1 MHLPALDA
9 ESTAR
14 SLEIMGGVHADLGV
28 PATLFVCGRTLLHS
42 LEAVQAAAGSG
53 LFDVQQHTYSHL
65 PFRDIYY
72 SPAEGIEA
80 VIPETPPVALRE
92 ELSWTS
98 GLIRRHTGGE
108 CGFRTPFGYYRGLR
122 GRPDLLGI
130 LRDCGIRYVT
140 SWGRNEQNANPT
152 PWEVQPFTY
161 DEEGF
166 PELLELPFQFWLDGI
181 WFDRHGW
188 DNGAGFRDALKGAV
202 DEIVE
207 RDLVYGV
214 CFHEWVLL
222 AAAEER
228 EGGSGASWSTR
239 KPVTSR
245 SSYTDYWRRFSAA
258 LMSRTREAVRA
269 SRRGRGAR
277 CSRRGPATRWTR

>member
-1 MHLPALDA
+1 MATILMGYDTESAAVGEGLARFIGPEVPQYLPALDA
-9 ESTAR
+9 ESTVR
-14 SLEIMGGVHADLGV
+14 GLEIMGGVHADLGV

-42 LEAVQAAAGSG
+42 LEAVQAAAGTG

-98 GLIRRHTGGE
+98 DLIHRHTGSE
-108 CGFRTPFGYYRGLR
+108 CVGLRTPFGYYRGLR

-140 SWGRNEQNANPT
+140 SWGRNEENANPT

-166 PELLELPFQFWLDGI
+166 PEPRAAVPVLAGRHLVRPPRLGQRRRLP
-181 WFDRHGW
+181 
-188 DNGAGFRDALKGAV
+188 
-202 DEIVE
+202 
-207 RDLVYGV
+207 
-214 CFHEWVLL
+214 
-222 AAAEER
+222 
-228 EGGSGASWSTR
+228 
-239 KPVTSR
+239 
-245 SSYTDYWRRFSAA
+245 RRPQ
-258 LMSRTREAVRA
+258 
-269 SRRGRGAR
+269 RRGGRDRRARPRLRRLLPRVGDARCGRRAQRVAPGLPGAR
-277 CSRRGPATRWTR
+277 ESP